1 MICAMP
7 SKCLSSS
14 ILRISTKIIWVKST
28 IMKSVIV
35 SSSNKET
42 KLMWQQFSE
51 WVKKNGHAF
60 K

>member
-1 MICAMP
+1 
-7 SKCLSSS
+7 
-14 ILRISTKIIWVKST
+14 
-28 IMKSVIV
+28 MKSVIV